1 MSRNSVFDRTVKPT
15 LFNPSFV
22 AATNVINNYAY
33 PRSSDSYQGQS
44 NLFCERQSGQ
54 LEQRL
59 KTVDVGDIILRREVS
74 SRAIDVVTKANEKGR
89 VLKFTNPFRARVI
102 RQRQAR
108 FVKVRKTAHVAEIMQ
123 FGDRLFTV
131 VQFKADNPN
140 DKEQLQLANIAYFDL
155 DDQFLANLSLQ
166 PSGRAEHW
174 VFNLRTGT
182 FHFDLTS
189 NNHLLGTDDHHIPYY
204 SEPWAPNRNAPTNT
218 SLDPDSI
225 IRYLQ
230 KCLPDYLFS
239 VSSSGETRYIE
250 NLSQFITLHPRLA
263 FGSVIN
269 INEPGV
275 LGQLLPSPVAP
286 LSTEWCHALQDGVY
300 LDWFQF

>member
-74 SRAIDVVTKANEKGR
+74 SRVIDVVTKANEKGR

-131 VQFKADNPN
+131 VQFKADNPS
-140 DKEQLQLANIAYFDL
+140 DKEQLQLAVGA
-155 DDQFLANLSLQ
+155 
-166 PSGRAEHW
+166 
-174 VFNLRTGT
+174 
-182 FHFDLTS
+182 
-189 NNHLLGTDDHHIPYY
+189 
-204 SEPWAPNRNAPTNT
+204 
-218 SLDPDSI
+218 
-225 IRYLQ
+225 
-230 KCLPDYLFS
+230 
-239 VSSSGETRYIE
+239 
-250 NLSQFITLHPRLA
+250 
-263 FGSVIN
+263 
-269 INEPGV
+269 
-275 LGQLLPSPVAP
+275 
-286 LSTEWCHALQDGVY
+286 
-300 LDWFQF
+300 